1 MHSWRRAEGV
11 EPRGREGMNWRDKT
25 GLGFEEGEG
34 KKRREALGGDQRKR
48 GNEYTQAMQ
57 ESDTSGFSAKEPL
70 S

>member
-1 MHSWRRAEGV
+1 
-11 EPRGREGMNWRDKT
+11 MNWRDKT